1 MLKAKVEAKAMVF
14 RPSVRQMP
22 KFWHRDHFGLEDLNI
37 CACPC
42 VALCKVLVIAVE
54 ALIC

>member
-42 VALCKVLVIAVE
+42 VELCKVLVIAVE